1 MRRRPLSRL
10 DKNELFRRFNLAR
23 ARERGIS
30 AEVLAY
36 IAEIDRR
43 KLYRDRGYGSMF
55 SFLVGEH
62 GYSDDAALKRI
73 QAARAS
79 RSFPILLS
87 ALADGRLH
95 LTAICLLAPHLTVD
109 NARALVA
116 EATHR
121 RSAEIERLLALR
133 EVRLETLGAPVVRAS
148 IEAAPESAAF
158 AEPVHSQLLDAAPS
172 GSAPIGLAPAG
183 SEPSIHSEQTPPGQ
197 GLDSPEPALMIPQH
211 AVRHVAPSPDL
222 ATQAPATPTTTVPAR
237 LPEPAVM
244 IALEKRVHE
253 KLQYLRSLLSHSLPS
268 DSQVIER
275 ALDELIPKAE
285 KAKFAATDKPRVP
298 RREAL
303 GPHYIPAE
311 VRRAVWSR
319 DGGQCTSVGD
329 GGKRCDERQFLEYDH
344 IDPVARG
351 GKATVENIRLRCSSH
366 NQYEAEKAFGAAFME
381 NKREQA
387 RQARA
392 EARNAREARSQEPD
406 GDRVAERSALPYRSN
421 SMAKPALN
429 GTAKLSSRGRGKSS
443 NKVAATAPARA
454 TSQGR
459 CVTPQAKRK
468 DTTRHAIEPSSVFF
482 EPKRWMRPQALPT
495 RAAAVSPRIKAPSA
509 ATQISRGKIITEMS
523 AAMSR

>member
-109 NARALVA
+109 NARGLVA

-133 EVRLETLGAPVVRAS
+133 EVRLETLGAPVVRPS
-148 IEAAPESAAF
+148 SDAAPESIAF
-158 AEPVHSQLLDAAPS
+158 AEPVRSELLDAAPS

-183 SEPSIHSEQTPPGQ
+183 SEPSIHSEQTPLDQ
-197 GLDSPEPALMIPQH
+197 GLDSPELSLMIPQH
-211 AVRHVAPSPDL
+211 AVRHVAPSPHL

-244 IALEKRVHE
+244 VALEKRVHE

-285 KAKFAATDKPRVP
+285 KAKFAATEKPRVP
-298 RREAL
+298 RRDAL
-303 GPHYIPAE
+303 GPHYVPAE

-344 IDPVARG
+344 INPVARG

-387 RQARA
+387 RQVRG
-392 EARNAREARSQEPD
+392 EARSLEPD
-406 GDRVAERSALPYRSN
+406 DGRVAERAAPAYRSN

-443 NKVAATAPARA
+443 NKVAATAPAKA
-454 TSQGR
+454 TCHGR
-459 CVTPQAKRK
+459 CVTPRAKRK
-468 DTTRHAIEPSSVFF
+468 DTTRHAIEPSSVFL